1 MDRITAIIVVGL
13 SCLFLVG
20 CTRVTGTDSA
30 TIIYRRTGGIV
41 NLDDQLRLYADGRAE
56 LSRKGVETTFTIDP
70 DQVAQLTSTLDQIP
84 FSSLRSAPTTTSQ
97 GADHI
102 QYELRYQ
109 QHTVRLVDT
118 QLPDALLPVLE
129 ELDGIILH
137 QGQP

>member
-1 MDRITAIIVVGL
+1 MGRITTIIILSL
-13 SCLFLVG
+13 SCLFVVG
-20 CTRVTGTDSA
+20 CTPAVGTDSA

-56 LSRKGVETTFTIDP
+56 LSRKGAETTFMLDP

-84 FSSLRSAPTTTSQ
+84 FSSLRSAPTTTGQ
-97 GADHI
+97 GADYI
-102 QYELRYQ
+102 QYELRYR
-109 QHTVRLVDT
+109 QHTVRTNDT